1 MPASLALV
9 ADQSK
14 PVEALAFPAE
24 VVVLKF
30 GSSVLRDASQA
41 PAVASEIYGYVRAG
55 RKVVAVV
62 SALAGQTDQ
71 LLADARSL
79 GLDHE
84 NELLPA
90 YVVLGEEKAAA
101 LVAVACDRVGLDAV
115 GLSVRELGIVAEGPA
130 QHARPVSLKGERLH
144 QALAEHEVVV
154 GFGGDQGQG
163 HRITQRFGSPAKPMR
178 DRPVARRLIDAPPIS
193 RGPFRQARR
202 TPQELAPFRAEPDG
216 CPGVK
221 GPNPS
226 AGLDE

>member
-1 MPASLALV
+1 MSASLALV
-9 ADQSK
+9 ADPLK
-14 PVEALAFPAE
+14 PVEAPAQAAAPAAD

-41 PAVASEIYGYVRAG
+41 PAVASEIYGHVRAG

-101 LVAVACDRVGLDAV
+101 LVAVACEIGRAAWRERV
-115 GLSVRELGIVAEGPA
+115 
-130 QHARPVSLKGERLH
+130 
-144 QALAEHEVVV
+144 
-154 GFGGDQGQG
+154 
-163 HRITQRFGSPAKPMR
+163 
-178 DRPVARRLIDAPPIS
+178 
-193 RGPFRQARR
+193 
-202 TPQELAPFRAEPDG
+202 
-216 CPGVK
+216 
-221 GPNPS
+221 
-226 AGLDE
+226 